1 MLHVTKFSARQYDS
15 FLLRSERED
24 AFIEIELKKSYRT
37 HTKVSKPTG
46 AIIRFK
52 QVKDEIMEVDRK
64 GLDVPQEKI
73 MEEYEFDNFFEN
85 GAALAYSI
93 AAAFAAE
100 KGITQVYDIGSAMA
114 AQSELFESVGVSYVA
129 VEPHVPSYMH
139 ATHVI
144 PQKYPCNLPA
154 FDRTK
159 TMGISRLCVGYLA
172 QDDKTYMSLYNNFEH
187 LLLSAPAECLSEMYE
202 LYGNI
207 LPVEIPW
214 RDLRRN
220 YYPNY
225 WFYFTRKSVMESFL

>member
-1 MLHVTKFSARQYDS
+1 M
-15 FLLRSERED
+15 
-24 AFIEIELKKSYRT
+24 EIEFKQSYRT

-46 AIIRFK
+46 AITRFK
-52 QVKDEIMEVDRK
+52 QVMDEILEIDRN
-64 GLDVPQEKI
+64 GLDVPQDKI

-85 GAALAYSI
+85 DAALAYSI

-129 VEPHVPSYMH
+129 VESHVPSYMH

-172 QDDKTYMSLYNNFEH
+172 KDDKTYMSLYNNFEH

-202 LYGNI
+202 LYGNTNG
-207 LPVEIPW
+207 PHRAVCC
-214 RDLRRN
+214 
-220 YYPNY
+220 
-225 WFYFTRKSVMESFL
+225 

>member
-1 MLHVTKFSARQYDS
+1 MK
-15 FLLRSERED
+15 
-24 AFIEIELKKSYRT
+24 IELKKSYRT

-64 GLDVPQEKI
+64 GLDVPQDKI

-100 KGITQVYDIGSAMA
+100 KRITQVYDIGSAMA

-129 VEPHVPSYMH
+129 VESHVPSYMH

-159 TMGISRLCVGYLA
+159 TSQML
-172 QDDKTYMSLYNNFEH
+172 
-187 LLLSAPAECLSEMYE
+187 
-202 LYGNI
+202 
-207 LPVEIPW
+207 
-214 RDLRRN
+214 
-220 YYPNY
+220 
-225 WFYFTRKSVMESFL
+225 

>member
-1 MLHVTKFSARQYDS
+1 M
-15 FLLRSERED
+15 
-24 AFIEIELKKSYRT
+24 EIELKKSYRT

-52 QVKDEIMEVDRK
+52 QVKDEIM
-64 GLDVPQEKI
+64 
-73 MEEYEFDNFFEN
+73 
-85 GAALAYSI
+85 
-93 AAAFAAE
+93 
-100 KGITQVYDIGSAMA
+100 
-114 AQSELFESVGVSYVA
+114 A

>member
-1 MLHVTKFSARQYDS
+1 
-15 FLLRSERED
+15 
-24 AFIEIELKKSYRT
+24 
-37 HTKVSKPTG
+37 
-46 AIIRFK
+46 
-52 QVKDEIMEVDRK
+52 MEVDRK
-64 GLDVPQEKI
+64 GLDVPQDKI

-85 GAALAYSI
+85 DAALAYSI

-129 VEPHVPSYMH
+129 VESHVPSYMH

-220 YYPNY
+220 YYPDY

>member
-1 MLHVTKFSARQYDS
+1 MK
-15 FLLRSERED
+15 
-24 AFIEIELKKSYRT
+24 IELKKSYRT

-64 GLDVPQEKI
+64 GLDVPQDKI

-129 VEPHVPSYMH
+129 VESHVPSYMH

-172 QDDKTYMSLYNNFEH
+172 KDDKTYMSLYNNFEH

-207 LPVEIPW
+207 LPVEIPS
-214 RDLRRN
+214 RNLRGN
-220 YYPNY
+220 YYPDY
-225 WFYFTRKSVMESFL
+225 WFYFTRKTAVESSYK

>member
-1 MLHVTKFSARQYDS
+1 
-15 FLLRSERED
+15 
-24 AFIEIELKKSYRT
+24 
-37 HTKVSKPTG
+37 
-46 AIIRFK
+46 
-52 QVKDEIMEVDRK
+52 
-64 GLDVPQEKI
+64 

-85 GAALAYSI
+85 DAALAYSI

-129 VEPHVPSYMH
+129 VESHVPSYMH

-172 QDDKTYMSLYNNFEH
+172 QDDKTYICRYTIISSTCCYLRRQNASLKCMNSMAIFFRLKYRGEIYEGTIIRTIGSILRENLSWNLSCKQLYWQYKRPSQGR
-187 LLLSAPAECLSEMYE
+187 LLLP
-202 LYGNI
+202 
-207 LPVEIPW
+207 PFV
-214 RDLRRN
+214 
-220 YYPNY
+220 
-225 WFYFTRKSVMESFL
+225 